1 VCFQY
6 KVFNAGYYEDELVAA
21 YARDCISKEI
31 YGENA
36 LLNNVSQPDG
46 WHWDTLSKRCVKS
59 LNINQHTQNVLVTC
73 TYAGGKRK
81 RKCLNDAPENEI
93 KRTKT
98 QVCV

>member
-36 LLNNVSQPDG
+36 LLNNVSQPVG
-46 WHWDTLSKRCVKS
+46 WHWDNLSKRCVKS
-59 LNINQHTQNVLVTC
+59 LNSEKPTQNGVVACMSINAKL
-73 TYAGGKRK
+73 K
-81 RKCLNDAPENEI
+81 RKCLYDAAETQT
-93 KRTKT
+93 KRTKA